1 MKRQDTTIAF
11 EFFYWLMVISRHRV
25 WGAIVTVFTLLAL
38 LSIFIPSLP
47 FHWYYVLYVIVY
59 FIALVATTSF
69 ALIYYDSD
77 KLYDLYS
84 EEYKQ
89 KLKAAIRDVKEDE
102 K

>member
-1 MKRQDTTIAF
+1 MAHKDDTIVF
-11 EFFYWLMVISRHRV
+11 KFFYWLMVISRHRV
-25 WGAIVTVFTLLAL
+25 WGAIVTVFALLSL

-59 FIALVATTSF
+59 FIALVITTSF

-84 EEYKQ
+84 EEYKD
-89 KLKAAIRDVKEDE
+89 KLKAAIRNKD
-102 K
+102 